1 MAFSPGPFCSIQ
13 LWLWSL
19 LAGLTAYLRA
29 VLTSNG
35 GQMILE
41 SSDVLDSLQKWIQHW
56 TYWCRTWTRLLRWDQ
71 ENCELCKKWV
81 GSGIKD
87 QIDVQL
93 KGSLNSEVHHGNL
106 IRLKW
111 VLPRKESALRV
122 TGNRVYLK
130 ESLFLVILRGEA
142 SQEYTK
148 TKELLTFWQVTDGV
162 LLCLGSESGIWR
174 RFIGVAVLSRGTLLS
189 LKFQLEPSPQ
199 TERPPLAGV
208 ICCHL
213 PL

>member
-19 LAGLTAYLRA
+19 LAGVTTYLRA

-56 TYWCRTWTRLLRWDQ
+56 TYWCRAWAHPLQWDQ

-87 QIDVQL
+87 QVDVQL
-93 KGSLNSEVHHGNL
+93 KGSLNSEVHHSNL

-111 VLPRKESALRV
+111 VLPRKESAFCV

-130 ESLFLVILRGEA
+130 DSLFLVILCGEA
-142 SQEYTK
+142 SQVHT
-148 TKELLTFWQVTDGV
+148 TFDRWWYFG
-162 LLCLGSESGIWR
+162 LPWFRKCN
-174 RFIGVAVLSRGTLLS
+174 
-189 LKFQLEPSPQ
+189 LEK
-199 TERPPLAGV
+199 
-208 ICCHL
+208 I
-213 PL
+213 

>member
-19 LAGLTAYLRA
+19 LARVTTYLRA

-93 KGSLNSEVHHGNL
+93 KGSLNSEVHHSNL

-111 VLPRKESALRV
+111 VLPRKESALCV
-122 TGNRVYLK
+122 AGNRVYLK
-130 ESLFLVILRGEA
+130 DSLFLVFLRGEA
-142 SQEYTK
+142 SQEHTK
-148 TKELLTFWQVTDGV
+148 TRELLHLTSDGWHFGLPGFWK
-162 LLCLGSESGIWR
+162 GSLEKIHR
-174 RFIGVAVLSRGTLLS
+174 SRGPVQREHAASEVPAWTVS
-189 LKFQLEPSPQ
+189 
-199 TERPPLAGV
+199 AA
-208 ICCHL
+208 
-213 PL
+213 

>member
-19 LAGLTAYLRA
+19 LAGVTTYLRA

-56 TYWCRTWTRLLRWDQ
+56 TYWCRTWTRLLQWDQ

-81 GSGIKD
+81 GTGIKD

-93 KGSLNSEVHHGNL
+93 KGSLNSEVHHSSL
-106 IRLKW
+106 IRFKC
-111 VLPRKESALRV
+111 VLPRKESAFCV

-130 ESLFLVILRGEA
+130 DSLFLVILCGEV
-142 SQEYTK
+142 SQLHTK
-148 TKELLTFWQVTDGV
+148 MKKLLRLTGDGTSV
-162 LLCLGSESGIWR
+162 CLGSENAIWR
-174 RFIGVAVLSRGTLLS
+174 RFRGAVVLFRRSMPPQN
-189 LKFQLEPSPQ
+189 FQL
-199 TERPPLAGV
+199 
-208 ICCHL
+208 
-213 PL
+213 